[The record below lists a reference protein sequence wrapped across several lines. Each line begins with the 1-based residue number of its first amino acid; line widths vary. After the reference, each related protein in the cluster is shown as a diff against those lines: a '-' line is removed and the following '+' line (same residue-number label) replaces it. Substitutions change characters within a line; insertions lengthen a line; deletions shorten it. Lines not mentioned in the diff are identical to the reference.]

1 MSNLRPEEDRPSA
14 LPFPP
19 ALDVERQS
27 NTADPV
33 VPAVLLV
40 EDNPTDVFV
49 IKEVLES
56 CSIKL
61 HLRIAKDGQEA
72 LQYLQELDR
81 NENARCPA
89 LVLLDLNVPRVAGIE
104 VLRKLRNVPR
114 CKRTPVV
121 IVTSS
126 VAGSDRIAAQEL
138 GAEAYF
144 QKPTELTAYM
154 ELGPLVERIL
164 NRTEKP

>member
-1 MSNLRPEEDRPSA
+1 M
-14 LPFPP
+14 
-19 ALDVERQS
+19 
-27 NTADPV
+27 
-33 VPAVLLV
+33 PAVLLV

-56 CSIKL
+56 CGVKL
-61 HLRIAKDGQEA
+61 DLRIAKDGQEA

-81 NENARCPA
+81 DENARCPA

-164 NRTEKP
+164 KRTEKP